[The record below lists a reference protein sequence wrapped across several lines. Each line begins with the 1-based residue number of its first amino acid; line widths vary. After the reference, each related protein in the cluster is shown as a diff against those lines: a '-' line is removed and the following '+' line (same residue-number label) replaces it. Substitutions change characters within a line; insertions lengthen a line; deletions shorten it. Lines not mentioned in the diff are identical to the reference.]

1 VFHQHWAIFIEL
13 IRVPFRHMDLVWGI
27 VPLYFGWMLNELTSS
42 KASFKTATQTGFGFL
57 WAGAHWM
64 YQYFSTRPPGAPKW
78 DVNML
83 FAVNVL
89 VTVFVLAIGLV
100 ALISGLFHRYPKYG
114 SFLGYTRFSNYF
126 MIMIF
131 PMQSNYLTWTWE
143 RLVAI
148 LIFAVPIWLALQFGF
163 MPLRK
168 K

>member
-1 VFHQHWAIFIEL
+1 MH
-13 IRVPFRHMDLVWGI
+13 
-27 VPLYFGWMLNELTSS
+27 
-42 KASFKTATQTGFGFL
+42 
-57 WAGAHWM
+57 
-64 YQYFSTRPPGAPKW
+64 QYFATRPPGAPRW
-78 DVNML
+78 DINML

-126 MIMIF
+126 MITIF
-131 PMQSNYLTWTWE
+131 PMQSNYLKWTWD
-143 RLVAI
+143 RLLAI
-148 LIFAVPIWLALQFGF
+148 LVFAVPLWLALHFGL